1 LTLHIGRKMISIKKY
16 LLAEAPAIAESAAPG
31 LPKRSGS
38 DLLSQALAAY
48 GSALSN
54 MGRSGVDACPASGP
68 DLERHLAG
76 IALRLARDI
85 SAQEMEAVNA
95 EVQAELQH
103 WGSRTARHYQ
113 QKAGEVKEILLVMA
127 TAAESVGERDQLY
140 AHHIQEVTGQ
150 LKRIAN
156 LDDITQIR
164 DSIEKTASELK
175 SSIDRMAAEGKAAM
189 EQLQQKVLA
198 CQLKLEDAEQLASQ
212 DALTRVRSRVWVE
225 GQMEQRIAA
234 AAPFCV
240 AILDLDCFKKVNDE
254 HGHLVGDELLR
265 QFGSELRAAG
275 RAVNI
280 IGRWGGDEF
289 VVVLDCDLP
298 QAQERVD
305 RLSAWVCGS
314 YTVEAAAGPVKLRL
328 SASIGLAQF
337 TPPETLKQLLER
349 ADLAMYRQKAADG
362 NSDSRS
368 RR

>member
-1 LTLHIGRKMISIKKY
+1 MISIRKY
-16 LLAEAPAIAESAAPG
+16 LLAEAPAIAESVSPC
-31 LPKRSGS
+31 LPKERGDS
-38 DLLSQALAAY
+38 DLLPPALAAY
-48 GSALSN
+48 RSALAK
-54 MGRSGVDACPASGP
+54 MGQSGVDACPASGP
-68 DLERHLAG
+68 DMERHLTG
-76 IALRLARDI
+76 IARRLEKEI
-85 SAQEMEAVNA
+85 SAQEMEAVDA
-95 EVQAELQH
+95 QVQAELEH
-103 WGSRTARHYQ
+103 WGRRTARHYR

-127 TAAESVGERDQLY
+127 TAAESVGERDHRY
-140 AHHIQEVTGQ
+140 ALHIQEVTGQ
-150 LKRIAN
+150 LKRIAS
-156 LDDITQIR
+156 LDDITQVR
-164 DSIEKTASELK
+164 DSIEKTAFELK
-175 SSIDRMAAEGKAAM
+175 SSINRMAAEGKAM
-189 EQLQQKVLA
+189 LEQLQQKVQA
-198 CQLKLEDAEQLASQ
+198 CQLKLEDAEQLASL
-212 DALTRVRSRVWVE
+212 DALTRVRSRMWVE
-225 GQMEQRIAA
+225 EQIQQRIAA

-240 AILDLDCFKKVNDE
+240 AILDLDDFKQVNDE

-337 TPPETLKQLLER
+337 TPPETMKQLLER

-362 NSDSRS
+362 VSD
-368 RR
+368 RRTRR